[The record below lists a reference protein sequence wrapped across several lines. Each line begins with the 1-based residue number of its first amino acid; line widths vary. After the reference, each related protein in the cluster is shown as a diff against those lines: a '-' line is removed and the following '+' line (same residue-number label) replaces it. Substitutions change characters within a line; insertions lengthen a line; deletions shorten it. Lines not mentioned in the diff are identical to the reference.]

1 MVNVGVNI
9 VVGLDMAFAR
19 EHDPPVAP
27 GVITIAGFVLAVIIV
42 IVILNSPVELVVSRG
57 LLKKTIQVKNKRA

>member
-9 VVGLDMAFAR
+9 VVGLDVALAR

-42 IVILNSPVELVVSRG
+42 IVIFNSPVELVVSRS
-57 LLKKTIQVKNKRA
+57 LLKKTI